1 MNLTLNHRDKK
12 SIKAI
17 DDTFSDDES
26 EASFLY
32 HNDVKPWPLNLEEV
46 QNRVPDE
53 WLEEYSGT
61 VRIIKNR
68 LNTDFHRFANRH
80 IKPY

>member
-61 VRIIKNR
+61 VRIINNR

>member
-1 MNLTLNHRDKK
+1 
-12 SIKAI
+12 
-17 DDTFSDDES
+17 
-26 EASFLY
+26 
-32 HNDVKPWPLNLEEV
+32 PWPLNLEEV

>member
-1 MNLTLNHRDKK
+1 VNLTLNHRDKK